1 MKVTRESLAR
11 MGLTEE
17 QQAAVLV
24 AYGEDMRAGEEEAKA
39 SRARYEQERG
49 AFEAYRRANE
59 ERWAEAEKRR
69 LYRALLAREGVAEKR
84 RDAVLRATDFSG
96 VRVRDGK
103 LEDEEALASAIREE
117 WQDFI
122 GQTVTRGAKVETP
135 PQGGAAVTRAGILSL
150 QDAGER
156 QAAIARHRELFGI

>member
-17 QQAAVLV
+17 QQAAVLA
-24 AYGEDMRAGEEEAKA
+24 AYEEDMRAGEEEAKA

-69 LYRALLAREGVAEKR
+69 LSRALLAREGVAEKR

-122 GQTVTRGAKVETP
+122 GQTVTRGAKV
-135 PQGGAAVTRAGILSL
+135 
-150 QDAGER
+150 
-156 QAAIARHRELFGI
+156 